1 MSLPKIVYLILLL
14 SGIVSLT
21 ANAGLVGYWSFD
33 EADEA
38 NDLSGNGHDGVIRGN
53 PKVIA
58 EKFGEALEFNGST
71 DYVEIPDAPAIS
83 ELKALSMSAWINP
96 TKLGAWVAVAEKGI
110 HLNWSYGFFI
120 EPDGTLSFYVSTGP
134 GNNLVCCVGN
144 FALEI
149 GKWYHIFGSYDG
161 KSVKAYVDGKLEGE
175 MPSNDAVHITEGL
188 PFTISSRNGQNHYG
202 GAVDEVAFWDEA
214 IAVEDAMD
222 PLLVK
227 PGRKLTTT
235 WGAIKTLR

>member
-1 MSLPKIVYLILLL
+1 MSLSKIGCLIFFL

-33 EADEA
+33 GADEA

-53 PKVIA
+53 PKVVA
-58 EKFGEALEFNGST
+58 GKFGEALEFNGGT

-83 ELKALSMSAWINP
+83 ELKVLSMSAWINP

-175 MPSNDAVHITEGL
+175 MPGNDAVHITEGL
-188 PFTISSRNGQNHYG
+188 PLTIGSRNGQNHFA

-227 PGRKLTTT
+227 LGRKLTTT
-235 WGAIKTLR
+235 WGAIKTRR

>member
-1 MSLPKIVYLILLL
+1 MSFSRIVCLIFFL
-14 SGIVSLT
+14 SGIISLT

-58 EKFGEALEFNGST
+58 GKFGEALEFNGST

-83 ELKALSMSAWINP
+83 ELKTLSMSAWINP

-134 GNNLVCCVGN
+134 SNNLVCCVGN

-175 MPSNDAVHITEGL
+175 MPGNDAVHITEGL
-188 PFTISSRNGQNHYG
+188 PFTIGSRNGQNHYG
-202 GAVDEVAFWDEA
+202 GAIDEVAFWDEA

-222 PLLVK
+222 PLPVK

-235 WGAIKTLR
+235 WGGIKTRH

>member
-1 MSLPKIVYLILLL
+1 MSLSKIVYLIFFL
-14 SGIVSLT
+14 SGIISLT

-58 EKFGEALEFNGST
+58 GKFGEALEFNGST

-83 ELKALSMSAWINP
+83 ELKALSMSAWISP
-96 TKLGAWVAVAEKGI
+96 TKLGSWVAVAEKGI

-120 EPDGTLSFYVSTGP
+120 EPDGTLSFEVSTGP

-175 MPSNDAVHITEGL
+175 MPGNDAVHITEGL
-188 PFTISSRNGQNHYG
+188 PFTIGSRNGQNHYG

-214 IAVEDAMD
+214 IAVENAMD
-222 PLLVK
+222 PLPVK

-235 WGAIKTLR
+235 WGAIKTRR

>member
-1 MSLPKIVYLILLL
+1 MSLSKIVCLILLL
-14 SGIVSLT
+14 SGAVNLM
-21 ANAGLVGYWSFD
+21 ANAELVGYWSFD
-33 EADEA
+33 KADEA

-58 EKFGEALEFNGST
+58 GKIGEALEFNGST

-96 TKLGAWVAVAEKGI
+96 TKLGSWVAVAEKGI

-120 EPDGTLSFYVSTGP
+120 EPDGTLSFEVSTGP

-161 KSVKAYVDGKLEGE
+161 KSVKAYVDGKLEDE
-175 MPSNDAVHITEGL
+175 MPGNDAVHITEGL
-188 PFTISSRNGQNHYG
+188 PLTIGSRNGQNHFA

-222 PLLVK
+222 PLPVK

-235 WGAIKTLR
+235 WGGIKTRR

>member
-1 MSLPKIVYLILLL
+1 MSFSRIVCLIFFL
-14 SGIVSLT
+14 SGIISLT
-21 ANAGLVGYWSFD
+21 ANAELVGYWSFD

-58 EKFGEALEFNGST
+58 GKFGEALEFNGST

-96 TKLGAWVAVAEKGI
+96 TKLGSWVAVAEKGI

-120 EPDGTLSFYVSTGP
+120 EPDGTLSFYASTGP

-175 MPSNDAVHITEGL
+175 MPGNDAVHITEGL
-188 PFTISSRNGQNHYG
+188 PFTIGSRNGQNHYG

-222 PLLVK
+222 PLPVK

>member
-1 MSLPKIVYLILLL
+1 MSLSKNVCLILFLFGTINL
-14 SGIVSLT
+14 M
-21 ANAGLVGYWSFD
+21 ANAELVGYWSFD
-33 EADEA
+33 KADGA
-38 NDLSGNGHDGVIRGN
+38 NDLSGNGHDGIIRGN

-58 EKFGEALEFNGST
+58 GKFGEALEFNGSA

-83 ELKALSMSAWINP
+83 ELEALSMSAWINP
-96 TKLGAWVAVAEKGI
+96 TKLGSWVAVAEKGI

-120 EPDGTLSFYVSTGP
+120 EPDGTLSFEVSTGP
-134 GNNLVCCVGN
+134 GNNLVCCVGDV
-144 FALEI
+144 ALEI

-175 MPSNDAVHITEGL
+175 MAGNDVVHITEGL
-188 PFTISSRNGQNHYG
+188 PFTIGSRNGQNHFG

-214 IAVEDAMD
+214 VLVEDSMN
-222 PLLVK
+222 PLPVE

-235 WGAIKTLR
+235 WGRIKALY

>member
-1 MSLPKIVYLILLL
+1 MSLSKIVCLIFFL
-14 SGIVSLT
+14 SGIFSLT
-21 ANAGLVGYWSFD
+21 VNAELVGYWSFD

-58 EKFGEALEFNGST
+58 GKFGEALEFNGST

-83 ELKALSMSAWINP
+83 ELKTLSMSAWINP

-120 EPDGTLSFYVSTGP
+120 EPDGTLSFYASTGP

-175 MPSNDAVHITEGL
+175 MPGNDDVHITEGL
-188 PFTISSRNGQNHYG
+188 PFTIGSRNGQNHFA

-214 IAVEDAMD
+214 VSVEDAMD
-222 PLLVK
+222 PLPVK

-235 WGAIKTLR
+235 WGEIKTLR

>member
-1 MSLPKIVYLILLL
+1 MSLPKIVCLIFFL
-14 SGIVSLT
+14 SGIISLT
-21 ANAGLVGYWSFD
+21 VNAGLVGYWSFD
-33 EADEA
+33 EANGA
-38 NDLSGNGHDGVIRGN
+38 NDLNGNGHDGVIRGN
-53 PKVIA
+53 PKAIA
-58 EKFGEALEFNGST
+58 GKFGEALEFNGST

-83 ELKALSMSAWINP
+83 ELKTLSLSAWINP

-175 MPSNDAVHITEGL
+175 MPGNDAVHITEGL
-188 PFTISSRNGQNHYG
+188 PFTIGSRNGQNHYG

-222 PLLVK
+222 PLPVK

-235 WGAIKTLR
+235 CGAIKTQR

>member
-1 MSLPKIVYLILLL
+1 MSLSKIVCLIFFL
-14 SGIVSLT
+14 SGIISLT
-21 ANAGLVGYWSFD
+21 ANAGLMGYWSFD

-58 EKFGEALEFNGST
+58 GKFGEALEFNGST

-96 TKLGAWVAVAEKGI
+96 TKLGSWVAVAEKGI

-175 MPSNDAVHITEGL
+175 MPGNDAVHITEGL

-235 WGAIKTLR
+235 WGAIKTRR

>member
-1 MSLPKIVYLILLL
+1 MSLSKIVCLIFLL
-14 SGIVSLT
+14 SGMVSLT

-58 EKFGEALEFNGST
+58 GKFGEALEFNGST

-120 EPDGTLSFYVSTGP
+120 EPDGTLSFEVSTGP

-175 MPSNDAVHITEGL
+175 MPGNDAVHITEGL
-188 PFTISSRNGQNHYG
+188 PFTIGSRNGQNHYG

-222 PLLVK
+222 PLPVK

-235 WGAIKTLR
+235 WSAIKTRR